1 MIICYDV
8 ISIMH
13 FFKHTVLLARMSVSD
28 FVSILNR
35 NKTEDGEEDVAEE
48 RGDIL
53 GLIIRCGSSQSCD
66 FSCELAAKKKKTL
79 NPGTWLVRLPSNWN
93 IRDMGLLSV
102 GWKGER
108 GWHRGWVTRR
118 GIRRRFFPSRASC
131 QRRLAMKDAAIGGE
145 SLGLLGQSWKW
156 YYLHAICTV
165 AGVLWE
171 GFLNSPYPEGL
182 NVKGSLRWVG

>member
-66 FSCELAAKKKKTL
+66 FSCELAAKKKKK
-79 NPGTWLVRLPSNWN
+79 NAQPWN
-93 IRDMGLLSV
+93 L
-102 GWKGER
+102 
-108 GWHRGWVTRR
+108 
-118 GIRRRFFPSRASC
+118 
-131 QRRLAMKDAAIGGE
+131 IGP
-145 SLGLLGQSWKW
+145 
-156 YYLHAICTV
+156 V
-165 AGVLWE
+165 A
-171 GFLNSPYPEGL
+171 
-182 NVKGSLRWVG
+182 